1 MRVAAVRDGDVA
13 LGREH
18 PRLALAEAQRIGQ
31 HEGKQEREGSE
42 EREADLLSRRHGFG
56 AMMPKSSA
64 ETPREGRSVRVLIVA
79 GPAGAGKTTVGRAA
93 AARLGW
99 AFVDA
104 DDYHAADSLRKMA
117 RGEGLTDADR
127 APWLARL
134 AALPKATR

>member
-1 MRVAAVRDGDVA
+1 M
-13 LGREH
+13 L
-18 PRLALAEAQRIGQ
+18 
-31 HEGKQEREGSE
+31 
-42 EREADLLSRRHGFG
+42 
-56 AMMPKSSA
+56 PKSSA

-79 GPAGAGKTTVGRAA
+79 GPAGSGKTTVGRAA

-134 AALPKATR
+134 AALVGERVRAGPPTV